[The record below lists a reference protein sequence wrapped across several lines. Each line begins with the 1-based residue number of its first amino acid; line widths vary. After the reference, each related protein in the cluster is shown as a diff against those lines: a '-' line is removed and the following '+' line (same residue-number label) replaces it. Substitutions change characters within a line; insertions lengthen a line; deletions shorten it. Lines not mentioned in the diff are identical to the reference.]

1 VDLPLVEDL
10 GGVVSAVVPVA
21 LPADDQGTFPHL
33 SQPVLPVLDKPA
45 GFVPSGSDRT
55 TRLAG
60 VVVSWGVFQHFYPY
74 FDQVGADWPG
84 ALRRGLTS
92 AAAGPDADSYVR
104 TLRHMLAELQDGHA
118 MVRNPS
124 INPSVRFAFNWDWIE
139 GHLVITS
146 VEAGATHG
154 MVAGDRVL
162 TINGK
167 PAAAALAEI
176 ESLTSA
182 ATPQWRLLRSL
193 AELAGGQPGGTATLT
208 VQPHAGGPV
217 RTVTVAHTAPFG
229 SSLGIGGLGSPTDPR
244 PEQIAELRPGIFYV
258 DLTRISDDDFNAA
271 VDQLA
276 AADGVVFDMRGYPFS
291 LFSDSVLCHLI
302 DKPVTSNWFNIP
314 IVTRP
319 DRQGWRWHSL
329 YDFLTPVA
337 PRLAGRIAFL
347 IDGRVLS
354 FAETL
359 MGTVEGEHLGA
370 LVGGPTAGTNGG
382 MNPFDVAGG
391 HTLRWTGMDIRKKDG
406 SPHHGVGIKPTV
418 PAGRT
423 LAGVIAGR
431 DELLEKG
438 IEVVSHR

>member
-1 VDLPLVEDL
+1 
-10 GGVVSAVVPVA
+10 
-21 LPADDQGTFPHL
+21 
-33 SQPVLPVLDKPA
+33 VLPVPDKPA

-55 TRLAG
+55 TRLAE
-60 VVVSWGVFQHFYPY
+60 VAVSWGVFQHFYPY

-92 AAAGPDADSYVR
+92 AAVGPDADSYVR
-104 TLRHMLAELQDGHA
+104 TLRHLLAELQDGHA

-124 INPSVRFAFNWDWIE
+124 INPAVRFAFNWDWIE
-139 GHLVITS
+139 GNLVITS

-154 MVAGDRVL
+154 MTAGDRVL
-162 TINGK
+162 TINGRTV
-167 PAAAALAEI
+167 AAALADI

-193 AELAGGQPGGTATLT
+193 GELAGGQPGGTATLT
-208 VQPHAGGPV
+208 VQPHTGGPV
-217 RTVTVAHTAPFG
+217 RTVTVAYTAPFG
-229 SSLGIGGLGSPTDPR
+229 SSLGIGGFGSPTDPR
-244 PEQIAELRPGIFYV
+244 PEQIAQLRPGIFYV

-271 VDQLA
+271 ADQLA
-276 AADGVVFDMRGYPFS
+276 AADGVVFDMRGYPFALDPDTVIS
-291 LFSDSVLCHLI
+291 HLI

-319 DRQGWRWHSL
+319 DRQGWRWDSQ
-329 YDFLTPVA
+329 YGFIAPVA
-337 PRLAGRIAFL
+337 PRIAGRIAFL

-354 FAETL
+354 AAETL

-370 LVGGPTAGTNGG
+370 LVGGTTAGTNGG

-391 HTLRWTGMDIRKKDG
+391 HTLRWTGMDVRKKDG

-418 PAGRT
+418 PVSRI

-438 IEVVSHR
+438 IEVVSGR